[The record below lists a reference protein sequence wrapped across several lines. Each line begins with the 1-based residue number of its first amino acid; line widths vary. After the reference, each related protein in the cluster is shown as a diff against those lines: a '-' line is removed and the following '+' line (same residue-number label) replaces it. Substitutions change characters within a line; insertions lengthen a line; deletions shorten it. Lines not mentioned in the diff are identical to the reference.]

1 MLLDTVL
8 LLLLAIGVFAF
19 VLHPLWIARRRVAG
33 PAWSAKLL
41 DLFAERDAI
50 LAMLRDL
57 QLDYETGKVSD
68 SDYRVIRQS
77 LLTHAARL
85 LQAIEQAESSV
96 DADID
101 REIEQLR
108 ELARQLDTG
117 STRRTVGASP

>member
-8 LLLLAIGVFAF
+8 LLLLAIVVVAF
-19 VLHPLWIARRRVAG
+19 VLHPLWIARRRVTG
-33 PAWSAKLL
+33 PAWSAALL
-41 DLFAERDAI
+41 DLFAERDAV
-50 LAMLRDL
+50 LASLRDL
-57 QLDYETGKVSD
+57 QLDYETGKVSE
-68 SDYRVIRQS
+68 SDYRVMRQS

-85 LQAIEQAESSV
+85 LRAIERAESSEE
-96 DADID
+96 ADID